1 MIRVIK
7 TSRREILKGLMK
19 DNAMSNEN
27 ILEERIEDAFNRMAD
42 QQKVSLDQF
51 FERVETDM

>member
-1 MIRVIK
+1 
-7 TSRREILKGLMK
+7 MK

-27 ILEERIEDAFNRMAD
+27 ILEEKIEDAFNRMAD
-42 QQKVSLDQF
+42 QQKVSLEQF